1 MNIILFGPPGAG
13 KGTQGDFLSK
23 DLDLVKVSTGDLLR
37 KEISTNSELGKKIA
51 SIINKGFL
59 APDDIIN
66 SLIKNILSNNSLSN
80 KLIFDGYPRTITQAK
95 NLNILIKEYS
105 QKISCVLNL
114 KVDEDVIFKR
124 ILGRQICSKCKLIFN
139 EFLNTA
145 NKDNHLCDDKY
156 LEKRSDDK
164 KDIIIERFKTYKIE
178 SMPVLD
184 FYRNENLLH
193 EIDGMADIS
202 DIYKEIRGII
212 DSLDTWLYAL

>member
-1 MNIILFGPPGAG
+1 VNIILFGPPGAG

-114 KVDEDVIFKR
+114 KVDEDIIFKR

-212 DSLDTWLYAL
+212 DSLDT

>member
-1 MNIILFGPPGAG
+1 VNIILFGPPGAG

-212 DSLDTWLYAL
+212 DSLDT

>member
-212 DSLDTWLYAL
+212 DSLDT

>member
-1 MNIILFGPPGAG
+1 MCSN
-13 KGTQGDFLSK
+13 
-23 DLDLVKVSTGDLLR
+23 VC
-37 KEISTNSELGKKIA
+37 
-51 SIINKGFL
+51 
-59 APDDIIN
+59 
-66 SLIKNILSNNSLSN
+66 IKNILSNSSLSN

-114 KVDEDVIFKR
+114 KVDEDIIFKR

-212 DSLDTWLYAL
+212 DSLDT